1 MENLHIALL
10 NEREEKRDNRD
21 LSNSSLKTDWEES
34 AELQKGLQSMEDR
47 ERVWKRE
54 RESKREREMLFN
66 YRKQNRMQISKGIF
80 FKATNKT
87 KTNR

>member
-10 NEREEKRDNRD
+10 KEREEKRDNRD

-54 RESKREREMLFN
+54 REQERERDAF
-66 YRKQNRMQISKGIF
+66 
-80 FKATNKT
+80 
-87 KTNR
+87 

>member
-10 NEREEKRDNRD
+10 KERERRREEKRDNRD
-21 LSNSSLKTDWEES
+21 LSNNSLKTDWEES

-54 RESKREREMLFN
+54 RERERERDAF
-66 YRKQNRMQISKGIF
+66 
-80 FKATNKT
+80 
-87 KTNR
+87 